1 MNDIQDARRAEL
13 VITYNGKNISR
24 ELAESLTDFSYNDAA
39 PGSLDDLQISLED
52 RGRKWQKDWSP
63 AEGDRIKA
71 EIKVTNWGKA
81 GEIKR
86 LPCGTFEVDSIDF
99 DGPPDKVSIKAVS
112 LPIDSEARQ
121 EKRSKAWEKV
131 TLKTIA
137 ADIAKRAKLKLKYEV
152 KENPK
157 YDRLDQASQSDLAF
171 LNDTAIKEGIAL
183 KITAGQ
189 LVLFDEREFERKAPV
204 LSIIRNQSDVTGYKF
219 AWSTAYAAYRAC
231 EVSYTTSKSK
241 KTIKAF
247 YSPPGAPKTGP
258 VLKIN
263 EQAKSQAEALRAAEK
278 SLREKNKEAGKA
290 SLSLAGDIRLAAGV
304 TINIE
309 GWGRFDGKYLII
321 SAGHKIGSGGYSTDI
336 EIRKVLGW

>member
-1 MNDIQDARRAEL
+1 MTEIQDARRAEL

-24 ELAESLTDFSYNDAA
+24 ELAESLTDFTYTDAA

-52 RGRKWQKDWSP
+52 RGRKWQTVWSP

-81 GEIKR
+81 GETR
-86 LPCGTFEVDSIDF
+86 RFPCGTFEVDAIDF
-99 DGPPDKVSIKAVS
+99 DGPPDKVSIQAVS
-112 LPIDSEARQ
+112 LPVDSEARQ

-137 ADIAKRAKLKLKYEV
+137 ADIAKRAKLKLRYDV
-152 KENPK
+152 KVNPK
-157 YDRLDQASQSDLAF
+157 YDRLDQSDQSDLAF
-171 LNDTAIKEGIAL
+171 LNETAIKEGIAV

-189 LVLFDEREFERKAPV
+189 LVLFDEKEFEKKPPV
-204 LSIIRNQSDVTGYKF
+204 LSVIRDQSDVSSYKF

-231 EVSYTTSKSK
+231 EVSYTSSKTK
-241 KTIKAF
+241 KTTKAF
-247 YSPPGAPKTGP
+247 YSPPGAPKNGP
-258 VLKIN
+258 VLKIK
-263 EQAKSQAEALRAAEK
+263 EQAENQAEALRMAEK

-290 SLSLAGDIRLAAGV
+290 SISLAGDIRLASGV
-304 TINIE
+304 TITVK
-309 GWGRFDGKYLII
+309 GWGRFDGKYLVE
-321 SAGHKIGSGGYSTDI
+321 SANHNIGSGGYTTDI